1 MICKNCQIN
10 ERKTP
15 FDWCTECLDSQELTT
30 KWFPQRQREPRRI
43 SETHFKREV
52 PEGHHIHRKDCNH
65 DNNDP
70 ENLICLSL
78 EQHIKIHELAGD
90 DILSRILRRML

>member
-1 MICKNCQIN
+1 MICKNCQVN
-10 ERKTP
+10 EREEP

-43 SETHFKREV
+43 WETYYKRGV
-52 PEGHHIHRKDCNH
+52 PEGYHIHHHDGNH

-70 ENLICLSL
+70 ANLICVSL
-78 EQHIKIHELAGD
+78 DEHIKIHESAGD
-90 DILSRILRRML
+90 EIPLRILRRMR